1 MVSSQEL
8 ALELFEGKLTKKD
21 LLEFLGTSEYNEVI
35 QRYEF
40 LQKEKQWVTRQM
52 VVESLNQ
59 VQNSQAAYNESMNY
73 YKRQINEVNRLTEEL
88 AEKTRIAEVLSK
100 VDLNQTV
107 EIEDPFYQKVLDS
120 IEEFID
126 TNNFEETFYRLKEE
140 LDRANYLADKATGYY
155 EKASAEYSYLKKRY
169 EGQAALST
177 LSVVGS
183 ALADLANALQ
193 L

>member
-1 MVSSQEL
+1 MVNSQEL

>member
-1 MVSSQEL
+1 MVNSQEL

-21 LLEFLGTSEYNEVI
+21 LLEFLNTSEYNEVI
-35 QRYEF
+35 RCYEF

-59 VQNSQAAYNESMNY
+59 VQEKRAAYNEIMNY
-73 YKRQINEVNRLTEEL
+73 YKRRIAEVNRLTEEL
-88 AEKTRIAEVLSK
+88 AEKTRIAETLIK
-100 VDLNQTV
+100 
-107 EIEDPFYQKVLDS
+107 IEQGYSNKLENPFYQKVLDS
-120 IEEFID
+120 VEEFINS
-126 TNNFEETFYRLKEE
+126 NNFEETFYRLKEE
-140 LDRANYLADKATGYY
+140 LDKANYLADKATGRY

>member
-1 MVSSQEL
+1 MVNSQEL

-59 VQNSQAAYNESMNY
+59 VQNSQAAYNEIMNY